1 MIGRRRALALAGG
14 LTCGALLGAPSLVA
28 AQGQRVLRFI
38 PQTDITSFDPVF
50 SSTQVTRN
58 YAYLV
63 YDTLFG
69 LDQDLLPQPQM
80 AEGAQ
85 ADAEQRRWT
94 ITLRPGLLFHD
105 GTPVLARDCVA
116 SIHRWGGRD
125 AFGKMLMAATDE
137 LSAPDDRTILF
148 RMKRPF
154 PLLPFALAKST
165 ANMVAIMPERLA
177 KTPPHQQ
184 VTEVVG
190 SGPYQLMRDESVVGA
205 RMVFAKNTAYRP
217 RENGAL
223 GWTAGPK
230 VAHFDRVEWVIITDA
245 ATAAAALQ
253 NGEVDWWETPTP
265 DYLPLL
271 SRHRAITVAT
281 NDTSGG
287 MPIMR
292 FNFLHPPFD
301 NPEIRRIVLRATS
314 QLEFMHA
321 MAGMDESLYRTNVG
335 FFPPG
340 TPYASQAGLAAMSD
354 TPDMARA
361 KRELAAAGYKGERV
375 VVLGPA
381 DRASVK
387 AASDVAADQLARIG
401 FNVDY
406 QVADWGTVSAR
417 VVKKEPPAQGGWSVY
432 FGIWSGLSVLN
443 PAVHQS
449 LQGTGEDAW
458 IGWPNLPELERLR
471 QSWLDAPDLAA
482 QQQVARSIQEQAFQD
497 VPYVP
502 LGQFFAPIAYR
513 KDLTGIVQGFPVFWN
528 VRRT

>member
-1 MIGRRRALALAGG
+1 MIGRRRALAMAGALAGG
-14 LTCGALLGAPSLVA
+14 AALGAPSIVA
-28 AQGQRVLRFI
+28 AQTQRVLRFI

-69 LDQDLLPQPQM
+69 LDKNLLPQPQM
-80 AEGAQ
+80 AEGFT
-85 ADAEQRRWT
+85 ADAEQKRWT
-94 ITLRPGLLFHD
+94 ITLRPGLVFHD
-105 GTPVLARDCVA
+105 GTPVLAKDCVA
-116 SIHRWGGRD
+116 SIQRWGARD
-125 AFGKMLMAATDE
+125 SFGKLLMGATDE
-137 LSAPDDRTILF
+137 LSAPDDKTILF
-148 RMKRPF
+148 RMKKPF
-154 PLLPFALAKST
+154 PLLPFGLAKST

-184 VTEVVG
+184 VPEVIG
-190 SGPYQLMRDESVVGA
+190 SGPYKLLRNESVVGA
-205 RMVFAKNTAYRP
+205 RVVFAKYDGYKP
-217 RENGAL
+217 REGGEL
-223 GWTAGPK
+223 GWTAGRK
-230 VAHFDRVEWVIITDA
+230 LAHFDRVEWLIITDA
-245 ATAAAALQ
+245 ATAAGALQ

-265 DYLPLL
+265 DYLSLL
-271 SRHRAITVAT
+271 TRHRNVAVSI

-287 MPIMR
+287 LPIMR
-292 FNFLHPPFD
+292 FNFLNAPFD

-321 MAGMDESLYRTNVG
+321 MAGTDPALYRTNVG

-340 TPYASQAGLAAMSD
+340 TPFASDVGLGNMSD
-354 TPDMARA
+354 TPDLEKA
-361 KRELAAAGYKGERV
+361 KRELLAAGYKGERV

-387 AASDVAADQLARIG
+387 AASDVAADLLTRIG

-417 VVKKEPPAQGGWSVY
+417 VVKKEPPDQGGWSVY
-432 FGIWSGLSVLN
+432 FGIWSGLSVIN

-449 LQGTGEDAW
+449 LQGTGSDAW
-458 IGWPNLPELERLR
+458 TGWPNLPELERLR

-482 QQQVARSIQEQAFQD
+482 QQQVARAVQEQAFKD

-528 VRRT
+528 VKRA

>member
-1 MIGRRRALALAGG
+1 MIGRRRALALAGALAG
-14 LTCGALLGAPSLVA
+14 GATLGTPALVA
-28 AQGQRVLRFI
+28 AQSQRVLRFI
-38 PQTDITSFDPVF
+38 PQTDITGFDPVY

-69 LDQDLLPQPQM
+69 LDKNLLPQPQM
-80 AEGAQ
+80 AESWQ
-85 ADAEQRRWT
+85 VDADQKRWS
-94 ITLRPGLLFHD
+94 ITLRPGLIFHD

-116 SIHRWGGRD
+116 SIQRWGARD
-125 AFGKMLMAATDE
+125 SFGKLLMAATDE
-137 LSAPDDRTILF
+137 VSAADDRTIRF

-177 KTPPHQQ
+177 KLSPHQQ
-184 VTEVVG
+184 VTEVMG
-190 SGPYQLMRDESVVGA
+190 SGPYKLMQNESVIGA
-205 RMVFAKNTAYRP
+205 RVVFAKHEAYRP
-217 RENGAL
+217 RPDGEL

-245 ATAAAALQ
+245 ATAAGALQ

-265 DYLPLL
+265 DYLPMLT
-271 SRHRAITVAT
+271 RHRNIAVSI

-292 FNFLHPPFD
+292 FNFLNPPFD

-314 QLEFMHA
+314 QMEFMNA
-321 MAGMDESLYRTNVG
+321 MAGTDPALYRTGVG

-340 TPYASQAGLAAMSD
+340 TPYASDVGLSGITD
-354 TPDMARA
+354 TPDMEQA
-361 KRELAAAGYKGERV
+361 KRALSAAGYKGERI

-381 DRASVK
+381 DRAAVK
-387 AASDVAADQLARIG
+387 AASDVAADQLARMG

-417 VVKKEPPAQGGWSVY
+417 VVKKEPPEQGGWSVY
-432 FGIWSGLSVLN
+432 FGIWSGLSVIN

-449 LQGTGEDAW
+449 LQGTGNDAW
-458 IGWPNLPELERLR
+458 TGWPTLPELESLR

-482 QQQVARSIQEQAFQD
+482 QQRVAREVQARAFQD

-502 LGQFFAPIAYR
+502 LGQFFAPIAHR

-528 VRRT
+528 VRRG

>member
-1 MIGRRRALALAGG
+1 MIGRRHLLAMAGG
-14 LTCGALLGAPSLVA
+14 GLLGRPALVV
-28 AQGQRVLRFI
+28 AQPQRVLRFI
-38 PQTDITSFDPVF
+38 PQTDIAGFDPIF

-69 LDQDLLPQPQM
+69 LDKNFLPQLQM
-80 AEGAQ
+80 AET
-85 ADAEQRRWT
+85 AEAEEGHRRWT
-94 ITLRPGLLFHD
+94 ITLRPGLVFHD
-105 GTPVLARDCVA
+105 GAPVLARDCVA
-116 SIHRWGGRD
+116 SIRRWGARD
-125 AFGKMLMAATDE
+125 SFGKLLMAATDE

-148 RMKRPF
+148 RMKRSF
-154 PLLPFALAKST
+154 PLLPFGLAKST

-184 VTEVVG
+184 VTEIVG
-190 SGPYQLMRDESVVGA
+190 SGPYRLVTDESVIGA
-205 RMVFAKNTAYRP
+205 RIVFARHEAYRP
-217 RENGAL
+217 RQDGEP

-230 VAHFDRVEWVIITDA
+230 VTHFDRVEWIIINDA
-245 ATAAAALQ
+245 ATAAGALQ

-271 SRHRAITVAT
+271 ARHRELAVGI
-281 NDTSGG
+281 NDISGG

-292 FNFLHPPFD
+292 FNFLNPPFN
-301 NPEIRRIVLRATS
+301 NPEIRRAVLRGTS
-314 QLEFMHA
+314 QREFMHA
-321 MAGMDESLYRTNVG
+321 MAGTDETLFMTNVG

-340 TPYASQAGLAAMSD
+340 TPFASEAGLSNMSD
-354 TPDMARA
+354 TPDIARA
-361 KRELAAAGYKGERV
+361 RQDILAAGYKGERV

-387 AASDVAADQLARIG
+387 AASEVAADLLVRLG

-417 VVKKEPPAQGGWSVY
+417 VVKKEPPEQGGWSVY
-432 FGIWSGLSVLN
+432 FGIWSGLSVIN

-449 LQGTGEDAW
+449 LQGTGTDAW
-458 IGWPNLPELERLR
+458 TGWPDLPRLEALR
-471 QSWLDAPDLAA
+471 RSWLDAPDLAA
-482 QQQVARSIQEQAFQD
+482 QKDVARAVQEQAYED

-513 KDLTGIVQGFPVFWN
+513 RNLTGIVQGFPVFWN
-528 VRRT
+528 VKRA

>member
-1 MIGRRRALALAGG
+1 MIGRRRALAAAGGLAGG
-14 LTCGALLGAPSLVA
+14 AWLGAPSLVA

-69 LDQDLLPQPQM
+69 LDRDLLPQPQM
-80 AEGAQ
+80 AEGAV
-85 ADAEQRRWT
+85 ADAAQQHWT
-94 ITLRPGLLFHD
+94 ITLRPGLVFHD

-116 SIHRWGGRD
+116 SIRRWGGRD
-125 AFGKMLMAATDE
+125 AFGKLLMAATDE
-137 LSAPDDRTILF
+137 LSAPDDRSIVF

-177 KTPPHQQ
+177 RTPPHSQ

-190 SGPYQLMRDESVVGA
+190 SGPYRLLRDESVIGA
-205 RMVFAKNTAYRP
+205 RVVFARHAAYRP
-217 RENGAL
+217 RDSGAL

-230 VAHFDRVEWVIITDA
+230 VAHFERVEWVIIADA
-245 ATAAAALQ
+245 STAAAALQ

-281 NDTSGG
+281 NDSSGG
-287 MPIMR
+287 LPIMR
-292 FNFLHPPFD
+292 FNFLNPPFD

-321 MAGMDESLYRTNVG
+321 MAGMDASLYRTNVG
-335 FFPPG
+335 FFPTG
-340 TPYASQAGLAAMSD
+340 TPYASDAGLSTMSD
-354 TPDMARA
+354 TPDLEQA
-361 KRELAAAGYKGERV
+361 KRALVAAGYKGERV

-432 FGIWSGLSVLN
+432 FGIWSGLSAIN

-471 QSWLDAPDLAA
+471 QSWLEAPDLAA
-482 QQQVARSIQEQAFQD
+482 QQQVARAIQEQAFRD

-513 KDLTGIVQGFPVFWN
+513 KDLTGIVPGFPVFWN
-528 VRRT
+528 VKRA